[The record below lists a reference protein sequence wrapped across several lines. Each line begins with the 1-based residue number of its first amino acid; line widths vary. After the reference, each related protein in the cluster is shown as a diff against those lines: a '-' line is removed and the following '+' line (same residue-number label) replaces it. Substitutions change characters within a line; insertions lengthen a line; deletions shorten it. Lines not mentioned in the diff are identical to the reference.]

1 MSFEVDTPVAPA
13 AASAPAPIHPLVAR
27 LMQVTGAPALD
38 ADNFAEWTQA
48 PGHAL
53 LVFTE
58 DPVRYRE
65 TPDLAVIVPEIAKTF
80 AGRFRVGVLLPVP
93 ARALSV
99 QYGFRR
105 WPALV
110 LLRDGK
116 YVGAIDGLRNWDEY
130 LREIAQLLAAEPTR
144 PPSIGIA
151 VAGADGTGSHCH

>member
-1 MSFEVDTPVAPA
+1 MPLEFDTAPAPA
-13 AASAPAPIHPLVAR
+13 APPPAAIHPLVAR
-27 LMQVTGAPALD
+27 MMQLLAAPALD

-58 DPVRYRE
+58 DPERYRE
-65 TPDLAVIVPEIAKTF
+65 TPDLAVIVPEVAAAF
-80 AGRFRVGVLLPVP
+80 PGRFRVGVLLPTP

-130 LREIAQLLAAEPTR
+130 LSEVARLLEAEPTR

-151 VAGADGTGSHCH
+151 VASGNDTGSHCH